1 MAMIRKGFSVARVK
15 WYLVGGVGD
24 EESLVGWGREESLVE
39 R

>member
-1 MAMIRKGFSVARVK
+1 MAMIRKGFRVARVK
-15 WYLVGGVGD
+15 WYLVGVGD